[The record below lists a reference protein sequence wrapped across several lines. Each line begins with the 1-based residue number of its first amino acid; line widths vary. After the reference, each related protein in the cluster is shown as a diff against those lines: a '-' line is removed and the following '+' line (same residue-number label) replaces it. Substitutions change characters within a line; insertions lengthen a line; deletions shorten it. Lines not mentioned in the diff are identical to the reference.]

1 MVKNGSLEKKRER
14 GKKGVRKW
22 VNIYLW
28 IKRRIWDFLLTP
40 LLNSKQAIDELEEG
54 EFGDVMQGI
63 WARERGDWLVSKKR
77 KSLGQK
83 MKLRGSLNRGKGN
96 GMDGVDLENNKWGY
110 PHDQII

>member
-1 MVKNGSLEKKRER
+1 MDKKKNMRL
-14 GKKGVRKW
+14 
-22 VNIYLW
+22 
-28 IKRRIWDFLLTP
+28 FLLTP

-96 GMDGVDLENNKWGY
+96 GMDGVDLENKKWGY